1 MALRLSSG
9 ARLALANTE
18 GLKSIFNGGL
28 IDIYTGGQPAS
39 ADYAETGTKLVRI
52 SLISGT
58 SSTSG
63 LIFGTAAANALPKSA
78 AVWSGLI
85 AVAGVAGYFR
95 LYATAGTS
103 GTSGTDR
110 RIDGN
115 VGLSGSDLVVA
126 NSSLALGAT
135 LTIDTF
141 TLTVPASA

>member
-9 ARLALANTE
+9 ARLGLANTE

-63 LIFGTAAANALPKSA
+63 LTFGTAAANALPKSG